1 MLSATH
7 RLLHFSLMAKEEEVG
22 GTAAEAEVV
31 IKAMKKVANKTLVHT
46 EEAISRGVVVAMIKE
61 EMEAIEVA
69 IRTKIKAA
77 IEVATIQVTITKAT
91 TITFTG
97 TIRVRAAKEL
107 TLVHLSKPRK
117 TIDLVYY

>member
-1 MLSATH
+1 
-7 RLLHFSLMAKEEEVG
+7 MAKEEEVG

-31 IKAMKKVANKTLVHT
+31 IKGMKKVANKTLVHT

-77 IEVATIQVTITKAT
+77 IEVATIKVTITKAT